1 MLKPVK
7 GVFDGLVKP
16 VKVIWKVYESSRLA
30 FRNEYSK
37 TEFRVVSQLGVLMLD
52 ELFIAVIVTP
62 EQIVMLLAALICGL
76 NSTGNSILI

>member
-16 VKVIWKVYESSRLA
+16 VKVIWKVYEASRLA

-37 TEFRVVSQLGVLMLD
+37 TEFRVVSQLRVLMLD